1 MEATTTTSSTTSTT
15 IVRTTTTEPAPIT
28 VPDPE
33 IAGDLGSAES
43 SSALLLG
50 IGGLSGAALLGTA
63 PWRKLLAKR
72 RRNEQA

>member
-1 MEATTTTSSTTSTT
+1 
-15 IVRTTTTEPAPIT
+15 
-28 VPDPE
+28 
-33 IAGDLGSAES
+33 
-43 SSALLLG
+43 LLLG

>member
-1 MEATTTTSSTTSTT
+1 MGTRDLKFGDLT
-15 IVRTTTTEPAPIT
+15 IT
-28 VPDPE
+28 VPAPE
-33 IAGDLGSAES
+33 FAGDLGSAES